1 MQNYLNWE
9 NKLTSQDLNLPY
21 LVLYNSSAKD
31 ANATV
36 VKRTDVDLEFFVE
49 SVAYAYMTHN
59 IQEAYYLTSFFNS
72 SVPNLYMKDFQSK
85 GLFGARH
92 VHKKILDVYFP
103 EYDEREATHRRLA
116 QLGKLAHEKTAK
128 YLKENPPQGEL
139 TATRLGRLRLQ
150 VKDNLK
156 EEMKEINKIVKQL
169 IES

>member
-1 MQNYLNWE
+1 
-9 NKLTSQDLNLPY
+9 
-21 LVLYNSSAKD
+21 
-31 ANATV
+31 
-36 VKRTDVDLEFFVE
+36 
-49 SVAYAYMTHN
+49 
-59 IQEAYYLTSFFNS
+59 
-72 SVPNLYMKDFQSK
+72 MKDFQSK